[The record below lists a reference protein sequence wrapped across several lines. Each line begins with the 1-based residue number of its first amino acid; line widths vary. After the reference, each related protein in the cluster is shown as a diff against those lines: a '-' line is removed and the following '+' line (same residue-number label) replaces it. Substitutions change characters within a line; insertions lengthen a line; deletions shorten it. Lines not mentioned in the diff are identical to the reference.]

1 MRVLGIDQSLAK
13 AAFIQMEGG
22 DIKKVSL
29 SKTGKS
35 TVKTKRKDTTYYK
48 SLYEQ
53 VHHVCLE
60 LEEQVASFKPDYIVF
75 ESLSFGSVGSST
87 RDLAVLFGGLR
98 ETLTRLGYGEEVLEY
113 APTSLKSY
121 ARDFLKPER
130 QVDGVLK
137 TGKPKKVKMDKK
149 LMVEA
154 VREIYGEDYLKG
166 YNYSSGLDDLADATL
181 LAHKV
186 YYEKKD

>member
-1 MRVLGIDQSLAK
+1 MKVLGIDQSLAK
-13 AAFIQMEGG
+13 AAFIQMEEGNV
-22 DIKKVSL
+22 KKVSL

-35 TVKTKRKDTTYYK
+35 SVKTKRKDTTYYDN
-48 SLYEQ
+48 LHEQ

-60 LEEQVASFKPDYIVF
+60 LRSQVESFEPDWVVF
-75 ESLSFGSVGSST
+75 ESLSFGSVGSAT
-87 RDLAVLFGGLR
+87 RDLAVLFGALR
-98 ETLTRLGYGEEVLEY
+98 ETLVLIGYKDKVLEY

-154 VREIYGEDYLKG
+154 VREIYGEGYLKE

-181 LAHKV
+181 LAHKA
-186 YYEKKD
+186 YYEKKV